1 MTTKTQTRYRV
12 TAPLVSIR
20 TAALAGVIPGRTG
33 YTLVSL
39 YKGAVVPVDAP
50 EADVQRLL
58 AGGYI
63 EAVES
68 DG

>member
-1 MTTKTQTRYRV
+1 MTTNTSYRV

-33 YTLVSL
+33 YTLISL
-39 YKGAVVPVDAP
+39 YKGAVVPADAP

-63 EAVES
+63 QAVQV
-68 DG
+68 DA